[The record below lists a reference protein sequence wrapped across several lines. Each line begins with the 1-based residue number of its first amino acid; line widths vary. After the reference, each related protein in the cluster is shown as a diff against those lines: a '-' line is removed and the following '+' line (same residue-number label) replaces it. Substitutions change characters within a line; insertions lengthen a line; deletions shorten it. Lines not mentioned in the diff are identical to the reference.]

1 MLVCYRPRARRGLI
15 SQPETSAPAVAK
27 PTRTPRLP
35 EDSKGHLSSG
45 GLRITALKAAHGR
58 YKHPYKQSAVGSLA
72 PEALVSSLQWARA
85 RTIRKRTNR
94 PS

>member
-1 MLVCYRPRARRGLI
+1 MLVCYRPLARRGAI
-15 SQPETSAPAVAK
+15 FQPKTSAPAVAK

-35 EDSKGHLSSG
+35 EDAQASLG

>member
-1 MLVCYRPRARRGLI
+1 MLQAASVPQTDFSAKDVCPSRRKDREDASAAGGRPSI
-15 SQPETSAPAVAK
+15 SSG
-27 PTRTPRLP
+27 PR
-35 EDSKGHLSSG
+35 G

-85 RTIRKRTNR
+85 RTIRKRTNQPR
-94 PS
+94 

>member
-1 MLVCYRPRARRGLI
+1 MLVCYRPLARRGAI
-15 SQPETSAPAVAK
+15 FQPRTSAQPSLS
-27 PTRTPRLP
+27 PRGRLGCR
-35 EDSKGHLSSG
+35 EMLGSISSG